1 MAIKNEGSTGGSVV
15 AINPQTGA
23 VLALVTYP
31 SYDNNAFEG
40 GISKDEYNRL
50 INDENKPLF
59 NRPIAAEYPPGSTF
73 KPMMAAA
80 ALQENIISPTR
91 QIYAGGSISVGAWVF
106 NDWKVHGQVDMIKA
120 IAQSCNVYF
129 YTVGGGY
136 GDIEGLGNERI
147 KKYANLFGMGQLT
160 GIDLSGEKAGLI
172 PDEAWKRE
180 VKDEP
185 WYIGD
190 TYHMSIGQG
199 DVLTTPLQIANY
211 TAAVANGGTLYRP
224 QVVDKI
230 VDSDGNVVRDIDKE
244 ILAENFIDPKNME
257 WVQKGMLENV
267 LTGSGRAL
275 SMLPVQAAGKTG
287 TAQYAVGNSKM
298 HAWYTVYAPYDNP
311 EIVMAIMLEGGGQ
324 GHDASVPIAKDILQW
339 YFGERITGVSPE
351 APAAK
356 TP

>member
-1 MAIKNEGSTGGSVV
+1 M
-15 AINPQTGA
+15 
-23 VLALVTYP
+23 P
-31 SYDNNAFEG
+31 SIRRPVPCWRWSATLLYDNNAFEG
-40 GISKDEYNRL
+40 GIGKEEYSKL
-50 INDENKPLF
+50 INDVNKPLF

-91 QIYAGGSISVGAWVF
+91 QITDAGVIYSGAWSF
-106 NDWKVHGQVDMIKA
+106 KDWKVHGQVDVIKA

-136 GDIEGLGNERI
+136 GDIEGLGNARI

-160 GIDLSGEKAGLI
+160 GIDLPGEKAGLI
-172 PDEAWKRE
+172 PDEAWKRAI
-180 VKDEP
+180 KDEP

-211 TAAVANGGTLYRP
+211 TAAVANGGTLYKP

-230 VDSDGNVVRDIDKE
+230 VDSGGNVVRDIDKE
-244 ILAENFIDPKNME
+244 ILAQNFIDPKNME

-275 SMLPVQAAGKTG
+275 STLPVQAAGKTG
-287 TAQYAVGNSKM
+287 TAQFAVSGSKTLAT
-298 HAWYTVYAPYDNP
+298 HAWYTVYAPYENP
-311 EIVMAIMLEGGGQ
+311 EIVMAIMLESGGE
-324 GHDASVPIAKDILQW
+324 GHDASVPIAKDVLGW
-339 YFGERITGVSPE
+339 YFGERITGVNPE
-351 APAAK
+351 AAAVAIGQ
-356 TP
+356 